1 MKHWTEG
8 FDDDDADESLVRP
21 YTITGG
27 RTTSERNDLTLITLV
42 TAISEVSSEAERR
55 LRRMQP
61 EHRTIFALCKRP
73 LAVAEVASALN
84 LPVSVTK
91 ILIGDLIETGQ
102 MRTRPPLAFAQAGGI
117 PDMTILEAV
126 RDGLRN
132 L

>member
-8 FDDDDADESLVRP
+8 FEEDSADEPLVRP

-27 RTTSERNDLTLITLV
+27 RTAPERDDFTLITLV
-42 TAISEVSSEAERR
+42 TAISGVFPETGRG

-61 EHRTIFALCKRP
+61 EHRVILALCRRP

-91 ILIGDLIETGQ
+91 ILIGDLIESGQ
-102 MRTRPPLAFAQAGGI
+102 MRARPPLAFAQSGGF
-117 PDMTILEAV
+117 PDMAILEAV
-126 RDGLRN
+126 RDGLRE

>member
-8 FDDDDADESLVRP
+8 FEDDDADESLVRP

-27 RTTSERNDLTLITLV
+27 RTAPERDDLTLITLV
-42 TAISEVSSEAERR
+42 TTVSAAFPESGRG

-61 EHRTIFALCKRP
+61 EHRAIFELCERP
-73 LAVAEVASALN
+73 LAVAEVAAALN

-91 ILIGDLIETGQ
+91 ILIGDLIESGQ
-102 MRTRPPLAFAQAGGI
+102 VRARPPLAFAQAGGI
-117 PDMTILEAV
+117 PEMAILEAV
-126 RDGLRN
+126 RDGLRE

>member
-8 FDDDDADESLVRP
+8 FEDDDADEPLVRP

-27 RTTSERNDLTLITLV
+27 RTAPERDDLTLITLV
-42 TAISEVSSEAERR
+42 TAASEVSSEAGRA

-91 ILIGDLIETGQ
+91 ILIGDLIEAGQ
-102 MRTRPPLAFAQAGGI
+102 MRARPPLAFAQAGGF
-117 PDMTILEAV
+117 PDMAILEAV
-126 RDGLRN
+126 RDGLRK